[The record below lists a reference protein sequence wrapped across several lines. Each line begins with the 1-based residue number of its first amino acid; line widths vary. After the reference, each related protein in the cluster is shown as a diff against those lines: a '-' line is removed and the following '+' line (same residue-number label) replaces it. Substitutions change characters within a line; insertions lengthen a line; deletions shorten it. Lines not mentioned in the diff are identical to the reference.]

1 MFNAINNNEGII
13 ALPVT
18 TKEVVNLVAKGTR
31 KGIWQSAIRTTI
43 GIGIAGA
50 IGFGAY
56 KLYDAYQ
63 TRNKWNEEN
72 PDDPVGTNDDE
83 A

>member
-31 KGIWQSAIRTTI
+31 KGIWQSAVRTTV
-43 GIGIAGA
+43 GMAVAGA
-50 IGFGAY
+50 IGFGVY
-56 KLYDAYQ
+56 KLIESRQAPV
-63 TRNKWNEEN
+63 T
-72 PDDPVGTNDDE
+72 PDDEEDDDE
-83 A
+83 DA